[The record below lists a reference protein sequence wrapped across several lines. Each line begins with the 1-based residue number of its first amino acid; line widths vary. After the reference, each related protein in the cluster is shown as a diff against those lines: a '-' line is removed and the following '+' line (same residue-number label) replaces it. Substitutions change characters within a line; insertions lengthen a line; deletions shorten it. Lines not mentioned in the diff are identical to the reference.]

1 MKVINNSCLLEA
13 NDKNKLGEFDIQV
26 LCNGQEKFKK
36 TITVVSLW

>member
-13 NDKNKLGEFDIQV
+13 NDKNKLGKFGIQV
-26 LCNGQEKFKK
+26 FCEEQKFEK